1 MTALARQ
8 QFLRP
13 RRSRNEVQLPTEINH
28 LQQKGGTYAENLTIG
43 HDRRNACRIRA
54 SGARTR
60 ARQRPQSGWHVS
72 MQPRAGAMPSSDILH
87 FAEWSGTGDQ
97 GQAVRLPTTK

>member
-28 LQQKGGTYAENLTIG
+28 LQQKGGTYAEILTIG

-54 SGARTR
+54 SGTRTR
-60 ARQRPQSGWHVS
+60 ARQRPNL
-72 MQPRAGAMPSSDILH
+72 AGTYRCSPKPA
-87 FAEWSGTGDQ
+87 Q
-97 GQAVRLPTTK
+97 CQAPTFSISQNGPALEIKADNGPIADC